1 MVNPIEAFIAP
12 AVFFVLAGI
21 FFFVI
26 ELRIKMLKC
35 RG

>member
-1 MVNPIEAFIAP
+1 MEKSVEAFIGP
-12 AVFFVLAGI
+12 LVFFVLAGI
-21 FFFVI
+21 FYFVV